1 VTALTI
7 ILPHLR
13 NPGNDRSLAIALDC
27 IFANT
32 RNDFDLLVATE
43 KRPLAGLVNE
53 MIASARTDCVV
64 YTASDTFF
72 ARGWDEPMLALW
84 NADTLVTNV
93 LVEPGAIG
101 MHPDNVHKDFG
112 RKPETFRRADFEAW
126 VASGDAPVP
135 NNFGWYAPFM
145 ISRAAFLE
153 QGGYLTDLTQDHRG
167 FTAADQLLFADW
179 QARGKRIMRARSYAY
194 HLQGWSDLDEQ
205 QHEKRELQAL

>member
-1 VTALTI
+1 VTTLTI

-13 NPGNDRSLAIALDC
+13 NPGNDRALAVALDC
-27 IFANT
+27 LFANT
-32 RNDFDLLVATE
+32 RSDFDLLIATE

-72 ARGWDEPMLALW
+72 APGWDEPMLALW
-84 NADTLVTNV
+84 TPDTLVTNV

-112 RKPETFRRADFEAW
+112 RKPDTFRRADFEAW
-126 VASGDAPVP
+126 ATSGAAPVP

-145 ISRAAFLE
+145 ISRAAFLA
-153 QGGYLTDLTQDHRG
+153 QGGYATDLGQDHRG
-167 FTAADQLLFADW
+167 FTAADQLFFDDW
-179 QARGKRIMRARSYAY
+179 QRSGKRIIRARSYAY
-194 HLQGWSDLDEQ
+194 HLQGYSDEGEQ
-205 QHEKRELQAL
+205 QHVKRELQAP